1 MNMITSTS
9 CIHNVHEPQ
18 HNSHH
23 SPVAVGQWV
32 SSLDTGTILEL
43 VHSWNT
49 AVGESLSW
57 LLCYTLH
64 SLNMLLAMVLLQCSC
79 PQCSLARAYNI
90 HTQASRGRV
99 TDSQSS
105 PPRITPNPLSVTYHY
120 SSIVCVWVTLWVKE
134 WDEDCLCCTHQLM
147 MAAATLWGMEAV
159 YSTISQYTHY
169 NTSDTAVRLW
179 QQRTA
184 AAAVSSVC
192 STQVWYS
199 VCKLCTLLEPV
210 VLYKL
215 SLYWPPVTLTLH
227 IVCCC
232 TAWRTSSCIN
242 RTNNIIYQ

>member
-159 YSTISQYTHY
+159 YSTISQYTLQY
-169 NTSDTAVRLW
+169 IRYCSEAV
-179 QQRTA
+179 TTMD
-184 AAAVSSVC
+184 SS
-192 STQVWYS
+192 S
-199 VCKLCTLLEPV
+199 
-210 VLYKL
+210 
-215 SLYWPPVTLTLH
+215 
-227 IVCCC
+227 
-232 TAWRTSSCIN
+232 SSCI
-242 RTNNIIYQ
+242 